1 MGSQGLM
8 TKGVPFEESEGV
20 PMLFAWKNHV
30 VPARYGC
37 VFSSIDIMPT
47 LASLAGLDAP
57 GADGTDYSPLLAGKD
72 FRTTEYAFTEF
83 NYGGI
88 GEKSRPW
95 RAVFSEDYVY
105 ILAGPCRMRTEY
117 FTEGYVLF
125 DRKKDPYQMNPIVRG
140 MGYDSIIDEYHRVL
154 VSHLESTGDRFME
167 QMWNVSEEELPDMPY
182 LNKYNPDPNLESGKS
197 GQQVKGKIRRKG

>member
-57 GADGTDYSPLLAGKD
+57 GANGTDYSPLLAGKD
-72 FRTTEYAFTEF
+72 FR
-83 NYGGI
+83 I
-88 GEKSRPW
+88 P
-95 RAVFSEDYVY
+95 
-105 ILAGPCRMRTEY
+105 EY